1 MRVLV
6 CLIASIAAFVG
17 LIAAW
22 WFYWPVWQVESRV
35 KSRLADPAAVHFS
48 GVVYDKRT
56 GTACGYVNPMAQGGQ
71 GANGGSGGKT
81 HFILMADGDVRFDP
95 KDPVRGST
103 LQQLEGL
110 RKQADYLALAYAH
123 CQRG

>member
-1 MRVLV
+1 MRVFT
-6 CLIASIAAFVG
+6 CLIASLAVFAG
-17 LIAAW
+17 CIAAW

-35 KSRLADPAAVHFS
+35 KRQLTDAAAVRFS

-56 GTACGYVNPMAQGGQ
+56 RTACGYVDARPQGGAA
-71 GANGGSGGKT
+71 GRT

-95 KDPVRGST
+95 KDPIRGTT

>member
-1 MRVLV
+1 MRVLA
-6 CLIASIAAFVG
+6 CLLAG
-17 LIAAW
+17 LAVFCGCIGAW

-35 KSRLADPAAVHFS
+35 KSRLADPSAARFS

-56 GTACGYVNPMAQGGQ
+56 GTACGYVNARPQGGQ
-71 GANGGSGGKT
+71 AGRT
-81 HFILMADGDVRFDP
+81 HFIVMADGEVRFDP
-95 KDPVRGST
+95 KDPVRGTT

-110 RKQADYLALAYAH
+110 RRQADYLALAYAH